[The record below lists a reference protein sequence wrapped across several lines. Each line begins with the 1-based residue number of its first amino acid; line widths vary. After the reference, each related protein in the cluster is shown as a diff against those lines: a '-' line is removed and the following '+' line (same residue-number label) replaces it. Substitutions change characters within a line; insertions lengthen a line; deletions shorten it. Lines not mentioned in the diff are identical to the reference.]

1 MDRENV
7 IPRWFIDEM
16 EGKLAANNNKAHWSE
31 ESNARLFSLMM
42 HEMLELIKS
51 YRNMEYENVISEC
64 ADVANFAYMVAD
76 NARRNNLGK
85 DN

>member
-16 EGKLAANNNKAHWSE
+16 EEKLAANDNKIHWSK
-31 ESNARLFSLMM
+31 ESNARLLSLMM
-42 HEMLELIKS
+42 HEMLELLES
-51 YRNMEYENVISEC
+51 HRNMEYENVIKEC

-76 NARRNNLGK
+76 NIRRNNLGK